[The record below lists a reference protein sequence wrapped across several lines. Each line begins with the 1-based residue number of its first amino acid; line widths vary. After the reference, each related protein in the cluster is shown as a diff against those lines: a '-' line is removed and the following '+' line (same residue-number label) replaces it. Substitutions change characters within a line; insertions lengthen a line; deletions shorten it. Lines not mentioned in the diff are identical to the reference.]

1 MLFNASML
9 ISRVSN
15 SDSRGSTRFLL
26 ISLYGGILALALL
39 ARFVWLDSLPGVNG
53 DEAWFGVWVEGML
66 RDHRWGGMSFTA
78 RPPDPFY
85 LGPLAM
91 VQAIAEPAPW
101 VLRMAALISG
111 LAFIIV
117 GYAGLRSTI
126 GQRSAWVFALLA
138 ATTPI
143 MIV

>member
-1 MLFNASML
+1 M
-9 ISRVSN
+9 SRVSN
-15 SDSRGSTRFLL
+15 NESDGLGNACFLL
-26 ISLYGGILALALL
+26 IALYSGILGVALL
-39 ARFVWLDSLPGVNG
+39 ARLIWLDSLPGVNG

-101 VLRMAALISG
+101 VLRMPALISG